1 VNPAEISGIE
11 LCVVPERSQFAH
23 RLLAVAIGISA
34 LSSLLLGRSW
44 WLRFSEPFSWL
55 ALPMVAIVLGVLW
68 RIWRA
73 LEGIPVPRRIEF
85 LANGR
90 VLVTPAAASTSI
102 ECIPGALVKA
112 GGLLAFTFCPCKSIK
127 IIADIQWLSG
137 VDAIG
142 DEKWRQ
148 LCVWLVW
155 HRRAK
160 KPL

>member
-1 VNPAEISGIE
+1 MNPAENSAIE
-11 LCVVPERSQFAH
+11 LCVLPERSQFAH
-23 RLLAVAIGISA
+23 RLSAIAIGVSA
-34 LSSLLLGRSW
+34 LSSILLGRSW
-44 WLRFSEPFSWL
+44 WLRFSEPLSWL
-55 ALPMVAIVLGVLW
+55 ALPLVAIVLGVLW
-68 RIWRA
+68 QIWRA
-73 LEGIPVPRRIEF
+73 LESMPVPCMIQF

-90 VLVTPAAASTSI
+90 VLVMPATSSTSI

-112 GGLLAFTFCPCKSIK
+112 GSLLAFTFCPMETTES
-127 IIADIQWLSG
+127 IADIHWLSG

-160 KPL
+160 KSL

>member
-1 VNPAEISGIE
+1 VNPAESSGIE
-11 LCVVPERSQFAH
+11 VCVLPERSKTAH
-23 RLLAVAIGISA
+23 WLLTVAIGVSA
-34 LSSLLLGRSW
+34 LSGVLLGRSW

-55 ALPMVAIVLGVLW
+55 APPIVALVLGVLW
-68 RIWRA
+68 RIWLV
-73 LEGIPVPRRIEF
+73 LEGMPVPRMIQF

-90 VLVTPAAASTSI
+90 VLITPATAMTPI

-112 GGLLAFTFCPCKSIK
+112 GGLLAFTFCPCKSRK
-127 IIADIQWLSG
+127 TIADIQWLSG

-160 KPL
+160 KSP